1 MVIKQLLSRLRDG
14 GRLRSGASAS
24 AVAAAALENGLP
36 QTGYLVA
43 AATAEGAAVQRIML
57 LPIGQVVLR
66 DGRGPFLLADRE
78 HAEAVVAASL
88 ARAGNSYL
96 MIDYDHQSHFGV
108 GEGKGGRAPAA
119 GWIKNLHADDAGIW
133 ADVEWT
139 SAAQGA
145 LADREYRYISPLF
158 YAGKDGRVA
167 LLRNAGLVNE
177 PAIDALPAIAA
188 AVQETDVNYVKI
200 AAALGLPET
209 ATEDDILGA
218 LGAAAVGEKPKMVA
232 AAVQFGLDEAADL
245 GAIVAAAI
253 ETGRAQGQSAPDP
266 AKFVTKE
273 SLDTV
278 AAQLAVREGERADAI
293 IAAASAEGKLTP
305 AQAGWAKGYLASD
318 PAGFDAWLKAAPV
331 IVAAGAMDHG
341 KRALP
346 ADLNIVAAAN
356 DYIAEQAAKGVTI
369 TAAAA
374 VRHITSNQNAGA

>member
-1 MVIKQLLSRLRDG
+1 MVIKQLLSRLR
-14 GRLRSGASAS
+14 ASAS

-88 ARAGNSYL
+88 ARAGNSDL

-139 SAAQGA
+139 SAAQSA
-145 LADREYRYISPLF
+145 LAEREYRYISPLF

-188 AVQETDVNYVKI
+188 AVQENDVGYTKI
-200 AAALGLPET
+200 AAALGLPAT
-209 ATEDDILGA
+209 ATEDDILAA

-232 AAVQFGLDEAADL
+232 AAAQFGLDAAADL
-245 GAIVAAAI
+245 DAIVAAA
-253 ETGRAQGQSAPDP
+253 TAAGRASPDP
-266 AKFVTKE
+266 ALFVP
-273 SLDTV
+273 
-278 AAQLAVREGERADAI
+278 AADLASATTRLQELETARREQL
-293 IAAASAEGKLTP
+293 IAAASEQGRLTP
-305 AQAGWAKGYLASD
+305 AMAEYARNHCADADALDAYIAASTVVVKPGEMLGGKPGGKVD
-318 PAGFDAWLKAAPV
+318 LVTAA
-331 IVAAGAMDHG
+331 DQ
-341 KRALP
+341 
-346 ADLNIVAAAN
+346 
-356 DYIAEQAAKGVTI
+356 YIAEQAAKGITV

-374 VRHITSNQNAGA
+374 VRHVQSTQNAGA

>member
-1 MVIKQLLSRLRDG
+1 MIKNLLSYFRGQDSLAAAA
-14 GRLRSGASAS
+14 GASA
-24 AVAAAALENGLP
+24 AAIAAAAEGGAA

-43 AATAEGAAVQRIML
+43 AATAEGAGVQRILL
-57 LPIGQVVLR
+57 LPMGEIVLR
-66 DGRGPFLLADRE
+66 DGRGPFKLVDRA

-88 ARAGNSYL
+88 ARAGNADL
-96 MIDYDHQSHFGV
+96 MIDYDHQSHFAV
-108 GEGKGGRAPAA
+108 GAGKGGRAVAA
-119 GWIKNLHADDAGIW
+119 GWIKNLTAGDDGIS

-188 AVQETDVNYVKI
+188 ATQETDVNYVKI

-232 AAVQFGLDEAADL
+232 AAAQFGLDDAADL
-245 GAIVAAAI
+245 DAIVAAAI
-253 ETGRAQGQSAPDP
+253 ETGRASPDP
-266 AKFVTKE
+266 AKFVPKE
-273 SLDTV
+273 SLET
-278 AAQLAVREGERADAI
+278 AAAKLAALESARADTI

-305 AQAGWAKGYLASD
+305 AMAGWAKGYLASD
-318 PAGFDAWLKAAPV
+318 PEGFDTWLKSAPV
-331 IVAAGAMDHG
+331 IVAAGALPTDPL
-341 KRALP
+341 AIP
-346 ADLNIVAAAN
+346 ADLNIVAAA
-356 DYIAEQAAKGVTI
+356 DSYIAEQAKKGVTV

-374 VRHITSNQNAGA
+374 VRHILSTQNAGA